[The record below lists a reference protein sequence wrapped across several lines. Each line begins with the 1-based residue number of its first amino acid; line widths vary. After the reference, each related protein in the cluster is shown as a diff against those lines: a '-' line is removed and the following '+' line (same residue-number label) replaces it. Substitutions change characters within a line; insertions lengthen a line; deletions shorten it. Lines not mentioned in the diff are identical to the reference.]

1 MKSYCRKGA
10 YTPGIKTVDQPVVLD
25 VLDGGDVVYGFG
37 GVGLVERDVLVG
49 GFDSRQRTAAASRVG
64 FWQ

>member
-1 MKSYCRKGA
+1 M
-10 YTPGIKTVDQPVVLD
+10 PGVEGEHLPVLLD
-25 VLDGGDVVYGFG
+25 VLDTGDVVYGFG